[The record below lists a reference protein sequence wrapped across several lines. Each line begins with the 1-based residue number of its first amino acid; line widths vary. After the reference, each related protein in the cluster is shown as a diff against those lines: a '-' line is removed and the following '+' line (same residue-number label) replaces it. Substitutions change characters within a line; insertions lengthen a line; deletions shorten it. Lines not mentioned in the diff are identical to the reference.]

1 MDLQLKFTAMYEFD
15 DEMLEFEKEHPSRN
29 NQNRSNGGYRGNYN
43 GGNGSNGGRTAAIV
57 LGVIAALLIGV
68 LAYVWLTKNALVR
81 ELNVEKQNLTEELVS
96 LQNDYETLSAENSEL
111 NDSLSVEKEKV
122 GQLIERLQ
130 KTDATNRAKIR
141 QYEKELGTLRSIM
154 KSYIRQLDSLN
165 TLNTELR
172 AEAADARKQAQ
183 ESRQQYESLRSTTDA
198 LSKKASEGAVVKGRG
213 ATLVAINASNKTT
226 DRSSRVQKLKAC
238 LSLIE
243 NAIAEKG
250 FRTVYIRV
258 KGPDGILLA
267 TDSNNKFTCEGEQ
280 MIYSASREVDY
291 QGDEVEICI
300 YFANPQ
306 GFVKGVYTVDIYT
319 DETKLGSADIL
330 LR

>member
-1 MDLQLKFTAMYEFD
+1 MYEFD
-15 DEMLEFEKEHPSRN
+15 DEMLEFEKEHPAKGNNRN
-29 NQNRSNGGYRGNYN
+29 YGNSGNNGG
-43 GGNGSNGGRTAAIV
+43 GGMKAATIV

-81 ELNVEKQNLTEELVS
+81 ELNIEKENLTEELVA
-96 LQNDYETLSAENSEL
+96 LQSDYESLSTENSEL
-111 NDSLSVEKEKV
+111 NDSLTVEKEKV

-130 KTDATNRAKIR
+130 KTEATNRAKIR

-154 KSYIRQLDSLN
+154 KSYIHQLDSLN

-172 AEAADARKQAQ
+172 AEASEARKAAQ
-183 ESRQQYESLRSTTDA
+183 ESRQQYENLRTHTDE
-198 LSKKASEGAVVKGRG
+198 LSKRASAGAVVKGRG
-213 ATLVAINASNKTT
+213 AVLSAINSSNKAT

-238 LSLIE
+238 ISLIE
-243 NAIAEKG
+243 NSIAEKG

-267 TDSNNKFTCEGEQ
+267 TDSQNIFTCEGEQ

-306 GFVKGVYTVDIYT
+306 GFVKGVYSVDIYT
-319 DETKLGSADIL
+319 DEAKLGSADL
-330 LR
+330 LLK